1 VILVESLLSLSLL
14 LTNEISNTPASNFL
28 DSDTVLSRT
37 GEVEVTGDNCVPE
50 GKYTCY
56 IHFQNL
62 SKRLFRDVLCLYVY
76 VCGFVFVYVCACACM
91 SVVYMYVQV

>member
-1 VILVESLLSLSLL
+1 MILVESLLSLSLL
-14 LTNEISNTPASNFL
+14 LTNETSNTPAF

-37 GEVEVTGDNCVPE
+37 GEVEVTGDNSVPE
-50 GKYTCY
+50 GVYTCY

-76 VCGFVFVYVCACACM
+76 VCGFVFVYVCVCVCVCM

>member
-1 VILVESLLSLSLL
+1 MILVESLLSLSLL

-37 GEVEVTGDNCVPE
+37 GEVEVTGDNSVPE

-56 IHFQNL
+56 IHFQKL
-62 SKRLFRDVLCLYVY
+62 IKRLFLVVLCHYIY
-76 VCGFVFVYVCACACM
+76 VCGFVFVYVCVCM
-91 SVVYMYVQV
+91 FVYMYVQV